1 MATLKELNIKIG
13 ADISDL
19 QAKMR
24 KAANTMRREGQ
35 RLSQLGNELT
45 MTITAPLAGLGI
57 AAIKSAGDMEALTN
71 ALKTTMGDAAAATK
85 EIELLRKE
93 ALKPGLNFEQALKG
107 SVRLQAV
114 GLDAETA
121 RAALGNFGNALA
133 LAGGKASDLDGVTLA
148 LTQIISKGKVS
159 AEEINQLAE
168 RVPQIRKVM
177 KDVFGTADT
186 EELQKMGIAAEDFV
200 KKVTAE
206 FGKLPQATGG
216 IQNALENM
224 AVAGK
229 EALANLGL
237 EINRVFDLQAKI
249 EAFGKYLG
257 NLVQRFMDL
266 EDGTKRNIVLAA
278 ALAAA
283 IGPVIKVYGV
293 LRMAQAA
300 VLDGFK
306 SALDLLKNL
315 SEGALN
321 AAAAFQKFSMAQKL
335 VIGGFAALIAI
346 GVIAVISQMVE
357 RSNELAESQRRVT
370 NAIAAA
376 NTQIEQEKIETGRL
390 FDVMRDTT
398 KSTDER
404 RAALDELRKRYPAH
418 LENLSVE
425 KSSLEDITTAQRAVN
440 DELVKTIALQQK
452 NAAASE
458 IAGEIAKKRVRI
470 TQLQAGAE
478 VKAGEAAKVTT
489 GEMIRFGGVF
499 GGPMKAVVHELQ
511 QEIQGLEKSLTDIDQ
526 VFAKTFGTANTGS
539 RRGGRFGA
547 AAYGQPAAPVADSG
561 GTSDYKAPV
570 KETKLKGTAKVLAD
584 LNKELAAVDGNM
596 ALFGNRQQF
605 VEQRAKALQAAITD
619 LLEEGMKPT
628 SPQIA
633 SLQEQFYAASE
644 QMREITTVTT
654 LATAQVT
661 SLGTA
666 YQTLSTS
673 VSENIPIMNEG
684 IQGMGEIVDRLA
696 GSYGTLGEVVAAS
709 MMAMSES
716 TKQGAGSL
724 RDLGKVALKAA
735 ADVLR
740 AKIIEGVA
748 SVVADSLKKF
758 GLFGLAIGG
767 GAGVAAGALFNK
779 VIGGL
784 KIPALAE
791 GGLAYGPQLAMVG
804 DNPGARTD
812 PEVIAPLSKL
822 QTMMG
827 SNKTEVSGTVRV
839 NGSDLLIVLD
849 NATRNRGRSRGY

>member
-57 AAIKSAGDMEALTN
+57 AAVKSAGDMEALTN
-71 ALKTTMGDAAAATK
+71 ALKTTMGDAAAATA

-133 LAGGKASDLDGVTLA
+133 LAGGRASDLDGVTLA

-186 EELQKMGIAAEDFV
+186 EVLQKMGIEAEDFV
-200 KKVTAE
+200 RKVTME

-224 AVAGK
+224 AVTGK
-229 EALANLGL
+229 QNLADLGL
-237 EINRVFDLQAKI
+237 EINRVFDLQNKI
-249 EAFGKYLG
+249 EKFGAFLSGVVEG
-257 NLVQRFMDL
+257 FRNLD
-266 EDGTKRNIVLAA
+266 DTTKKNIVSAA
-278 ALAAA
+278 AIAAA

-293 LRMAQAA
+293 LKMTLAQVITGFQSA
-300 VLDGFK
+300 VGVLK
-306 SALDLLKNL
+306 SITA
-315 SEGALN
+315 GALN

-335 VIGGFAALIAI
+335 VAGGFAALIAI
-346 GVIAVISQMVE
+346 GIIAVITQMVE
-357 RSNELAESQRRVT
+357 KSDELAESQRRVT

-390 FDVMRDTT
+390 FDVLRDTT

-425 KSSLEDITTAQRAVN
+425 KSSLEDISTAQRAVN

-458 IAGEIAKKRVRI
+458 IAGEIAKRRVRI
-470 TQLQAGAE
+470 TQLQQGAE
-478 VKAGEAAKVTT
+478 VTISEATKVNT
-489 GEMIRFGGVF
+489 GEMIRFGGTAN
-499 GGPMKAVVHELQ
+499 AVVNELT
-511 QEIQGLEKSLTDIDQ
+511 QEIQGLEKSLTDIDN
-526 VFAKTFGTANTGS
+526 VFSKTFGTENTGS

-547 AAYGQPAAPVADSG
+547 AAYGQPSAAPVADKG
-561 GTSDYKAPV
+561 GRSEAPQVKTIREISKAAKEEFPRVADMAALAVLPLQNIAFHTTS
-570 KETKLKGTAKVLAD
+570 
-584 LNKELAAVDGNM
+584 AA
-596 ALFGNRQQF
+596 
-605 VEQRAKALQAAITD
+605 EALQ
-619 LLEEGMKPT
+619 G
-628 SPQIA
+628 
-633 SLQEQFYAASE
+633 FG
-644 QMREITTVTT
+644 TV
-654 LATAQVT
+654 VKD
-661 SLGTA
+661 
-666 YQTLSTS
+666 
-673 VSENIPIMNEG
+673 NIPIMNEG
-684 IQGMGEIVDRLA
+684 IQGMGEIVDRLS
-696 GSYGTLGEVVAAS
+696 GSYWNLGDVVAAS
-709 MMAMSES
+709 MQAMSES
-716 TKQGAGSL
+716 TKQGATSL

-767 GAGVAAGALFNK
+767 GAGIAAGLLFNK

-791 GGLAYGPQLAMVG
+791 GGLAFGPQLAMVG
-804 DNPGARTD
+804 DNPGAATN

-822 QTMMG
+822 QSMMG
-827 SNKTEVSGTVRV
+827 NNKTEVNGTVRV
-839 NGSDLLIVLD
+839 SGSDLLIVLD
-849 NATRNRGRSRGY
+849 NANRNRGRTRGF

>member
-114 GLDAETA
+114 RLDAETA

-293 LRMAQAA
+293 LKMTLAG
-300 VLDGFK
+300 VLVGFQ
-306 SALDLLKNL
+306 SALELLKNL
-315 SEGALN
+315 SAGALN

-335 VIGGFAALIAI
+335 VLGGFAALIAI
-346 GVIAVISQMVE
+346 GIIAVISQMVE

-458 IAGEIAKKRVRI
+458 LAGEIAKKRVRI
-470 TQLQAGAE
+470 TQLQTGAE
-478 VKAGEAAKVTT
+478 VTAGEATKVNT
-489 GEMIRFGGVF
+489 GEMIRFGGLANGVIN
-499 GGPMKAVVHELQ
+499 ELQ

-570 KETKLKGTAKVLAD
+570 KETQLKGTAKVLAD

-596 ALFGNRQQF
+596 ALFGNRQHF

-724 RDLGKVALKAA
+724 RELGKVALKAA

-748 SVVADSLKKF
+748 SVVADSLKNF
-758 GLFGLAIGG
+758 GLFGLVIAA
-767 GAGVAAGALFNK
+767 GAGAAAGALFNK

>member
-321 AAAAFQKFSMAQKL
+321 AAAAFQK
-335 VIGGFAALIAI
+335 G
-346 GVIAVISQMVE
+346 
-357 RSNELAESQRRVT
+357 
-370 NAIAAA
+370 
-376 NTQIEQEKIETGRL
+376 
-390 FDVMRDTT
+390 
-398 KSTDER
+398 
-404 RAALDELRKRYPAH
+404 
-418 LENLSVE
+418 
-425 KSSLEDITTAQRAVN
+425 
-440 DELVKTIALQQK
+440 
-452 NAAASE
+452 
-458 IAGEIAKKRVRI
+458 
-470 TQLQAGAE
+470 
-478 VKAGEAAKVTT
+478 
-489 GEMIRFGGVF
+489 
-499 GGPMKAVVHELQ
+499 
-511 QEIQGLEKSLTDIDQ
+511 
-526 VFAKTFGTANTGS
+526 
-539 RRGGRFGA
+539 
-547 AAYGQPAAPVADSG
+547 
-561 GTSDYKAPV
+561 
-570 KETKLKGTAKVLAD
+570 
-584 LNKELAAVDGNM
+584 
-596 ALFGNRQQF
+596 
-605 VEQRAKALQAAITD
+605 
-619 LLEEGMKPT
+619 
-628 SPQIA
+628 
-633 SLQEQFYAASE
+633 
-644 QMREITTVTT
+644 
-654 LATAQVT
+654 
-661 SLGTA
+661 
-666 YQTLSTS
+666 
-673 VSENIPIMNEG
+673 
-684 IQGMGEIVDRLA
+684 
-696 GSYGTLGEVVAAS
+696 
-709 MMAMSES
+709 
-716 TKQGAGSL
+716 
-724 RDLGKVALKAA
+724 
-735 ADVLR
+735 
-740 AKIIEGVA
+740 
-748 SVVADSLKKF
+748 
-758 GLFGLAIGG
+758 
-767 GAGVAAGALFNK
+767 
-779 VIGGL
+779 
-784 KIPALAE
+784 
-791 GGLAYGPQLAMVG
+791 
-804 DNPGARTD
+804 
-812 PEVIAPLSKL
+812 
-822 QTMMG
+822 
-827 SNKTEVSGTVRV
+827 
-839 NGSDLLIVLD
+839 
-849 NATRNRGRSRGY
+849 